1 MDHPF
6 YQNLK
11 KSQDSDE
18 MEKSLSGKVIK
29 DITTKINNKSHK
41 WDDSF

>member
-18 MEKSLSGKVIK
+18 MEKSLSGKV
-29 DITTKINNKSHK
+29 SLQ
-41 WDDSF
+41 